1 MLKPQDIA
9 ILVTVMIVDSE
20 WTYREI
26 AGKLDM
32 SPSSV
37 HDGLA
42 RADLCNLFNK
52 DKRRILRRNLL
63 EFLVHGIRY
72 AFPVPPKPVSRG
84 ILTGYAVPPLSDRIQ
99 HEEDFPPVWPYA
111 QGTELGQAI
120 KPLHPSVPRIAQ
132 EDKSFYEVFSLIEA
146 LRNGRT
152 REKAIAADLLR
163 EYILS

>member
-9 ILVTVMIVDSE
+9 ILVTVMIIDSE

-26 AGKLDM
+26 ADKLDM

-52 DKRRILRRNLL
+52 DKRRVLRRNLL
-63 EFLVHGIRY
+63 EFLVHGIQY

-84 ILTGYAVPPLSDRIQ
+84 ILTGYAVPLQHSLRPNRRHSVIAEDRT
-99 HEEDFPPVWPYA
+99 FTVA
-111 QGTELGQAI
+111 TTS
-120 KPLHPSVPRIAQ
+120 K
-132 EDKSFYEVFSLIEA
+132 
-146 LRNGRT
+146 T
-152 REKAIAADLLR
+152 
-163 EYILS
+163 